1 MSTRKSTNGTS
12 NGNGSGVPAKLRSAL
27 TTSTPV
33 TFLSETSLSADVSSL
48 SQINRDEI
56 LQLLTLLRD
65 KLPPLR
71 DLTAEERRSLSGM
84 GDKNRSFAG
93 KVLEVILQDP
103 DFLPRSFDVNQYQRD
118 LATFDDLSTIA
129 LALTRLLDLVN
140 ATATA
145 IGSEVYDDALSAYR
159 YAKASGQGA
168 SLEAMMTEM
177 KQRFAQQGKKKDKEA
192 EKPKVKE

>member
-1 MSTRKSTNGTS
+1 M
-12 NGNGSGVPAKLRSAL
+12 
-27 TTSTPV
+27 
-33 TFLSETSLSADVSSL
+33 
-48 SQINRDEI
+48 SQINRNEI
-56 LQLLTLLRD
+56 LQLLTLLQD

-159 YAKASGQGA
+159 HAKASSQGA
-168 SLEAMMTEM
+168 SLEAMLTEI
-177 KQRFAQQGKKKDKEA
+177 KQRFAQQ
-192 EKPKVKE
+192 EKRQGSRKTRSQSVSANTAIAQLEIHKIGNLIAKPLLIKQMP